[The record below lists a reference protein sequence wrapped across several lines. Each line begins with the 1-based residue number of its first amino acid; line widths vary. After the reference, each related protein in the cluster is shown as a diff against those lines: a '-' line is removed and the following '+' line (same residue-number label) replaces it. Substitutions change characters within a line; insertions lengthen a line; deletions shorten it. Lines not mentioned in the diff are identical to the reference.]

1 MSYRNP
7 SQYVDTQTGQHY
19 RNLVQK
25 LSGVA
30 EDIFERER
38 KKQASISKQLKETE
52 EKNIK
57 IGKEQFEYENKTS
70 GEINKAAANVQ
81 SFVTNDVTDSFYN
94 NIDLGGKI
102 STKGILNKDEKLF
115 LKNLDQVSDV
125 MVRDGE
131 ARSILLSEDGLKNAG
146 TMGGVSNLND
156 PNAVKWAQ
164 AVTRKGPGKGEL
176 IFNYDLLNEGGPE
189 TYYSYKDDTMEEPF
203 QVSGSMLNTLAQ
215 DPSRSL
221 IVTIPDENAN
231 MQQMVESYAYGK
243 DAMGETSKNL
253 NSKYIENQPIKEEPF
268 PGGGIRRYRETNEAL
283 LATDMRA
290 DVVATIDSLPENQQV
305 ALLDFFLSKD
315 QVTADIK
322 YDLNQ
327 SLDDDAKNLL
337 ASLYVSHAIGKY
349 PMPKQVDVEIIKA
362 EKPTESEI
370 KRRLESVDVSKKS
383 KQIYEDITTNP
394 SSYFKNK
401 KIAGKEIL
409 DASIGGTTVG
419 AGGEGL
425 VVSLEYKLGTSTMD
439 GNKFIDT
446 DTITYDLS
454 DPVRLRALID
464 ALGEDDKVVAELKE
478 IFEKQGAPSV
488 DAIYPLIDKK
498 EKNKLP

>member
-19 RNLVQK
+19 RNLIQK

-38 KKQASISKQLKETE
+38 KKQASISKQLKENE

-57 IGKEQFEYENKTS
+57 LAKEQFEYENKTS
-70 GEINKAAANVQ
+70 GEINKAAPNIQ
-81 SFVTNDVTDSFYN
+81 SFVTNDITDSFYN

-102 STKGILNKDEKLF
+102 STKGILNKDEKSF
-115 LKNLDQVSDV
+115 LMNLNQLPDV
-125 MVRDGE
+125 MIRDGE

-176 IFNYDLLNEGGPE
+176 IFNYELLNEGGPE

-231 MQQMVESYAYGK
+231 MQQMVESFAFGK

-253 NSKYIENQPIKEEPF
+253 NSKYIENQPIKEEKLSN
-268 PGGGIRRYRETNEAL
+268 GDIRRYKETNEAL
-283 LATDMRA
+283 LATDMKA
-290 DVVATIDSLPENQQV
+290 DIVATIDSLPENQQV

-327 SLDDDAKNLL
+327 SLDNDAKDLL
-337 ASLYVSHAIGKY
+337 ASLYASHAIGKY
-349 PMPKQVDVEIIKA
+349 APPTQVDVEIIKA
-362 EKPTESEI
+362 EKPKEPTVSEI
-370 KRRLESVDVSKKS
+370 KSKEQKEKITSRAEDRLNAVLKNPLTAIRAELGEGQAVQEGKIVTLYQGTDSEKTYDMNRKEDVARLAKDLETS
-383 KQIYEDITTNP
+383 E
-394 SSYFKNK
+394 FG
-401 KIAGKEIL
+401 A
-409 DASIGGTTVG
+409 DASTDAV
-419 AGGEGL
+419 L
-425 VVSLEYKLGTSTMD
+425 VE
-439 GNKFIDT
+439 IDE
-446 DTITYDLS
+446 
-454 DPVRLRALID
+454 LI
-464 ALGEDDKVVAELKE
+464 E
-478 IFEKQGAPSV
+478 QRR
-488 DAIYPLIDKK
+488 

>member
-1 MSYRNP
+1 
-7 SQYVDTQTGQHY
+7 
-19 RNLVQK
+19 
-25 LSGVA
+25 
-30 EDIFERER
+30 
-38 KKQASISKQLKETE
+38 
-52 EKNIK
+52 
-57 IGKEQFEYENKTS
+57 
-70 GEINKAAANVQ
+70 
-81 SFVTNDVTDSFYN
+81 
-94 NIDLGGKI
+94 
-102 STKGILNKDEKLF
+102 
-115 LKNLDQVSDV
+115 
-125 MVRDGE
+125 
-131 ARSILLSEDGLKNAG
+131 
-146 TMGGVSNLND
+146 
-156 PNAVKWAQ
+156 
-164 AVTRKGPGKGEL
+164 
-176 IFNYDLLNEGGPE
+176 
-189 TYYSYKDDTMEEPF
+189 
-203 QVSGSMLNTLAQ
+203 
-215 DPSRSL
+215 
-221 IVTIPDENAN
+221 
-231 MQQMVESYAYGK
+231 MVESFAYGK

-253 NSKYIENQPIKEEPF
+253 NSKYIENQPIKEEPL

-305 ALLDFFLSKD
+305 ALLDYFLSKD

>member
-19 RNLVQK
+19 RNLIQK

-38 KKQASISKQLKETE
+38 KKQASISKQLKENE

-57 IGKEQFEYENKTS
+57 LAKEQFEYENKTG
-70 GEINKAAANVQ
+70 GEINKAAPNIQ
-81 SFVTNDVTDSFYN
+81 SFVTNDITDSFYN

-102 STKGILNKDEKLF
+102 STKGILNKDEKSF
-115 LKNLDQVSDV
+115 LMNLNQLPDV
-125 MVRDGE
+125 MIRDGE

-176 IFNYDLLNEGGPE
+176 IFNYELLNEGGPE

-231 MQQMVESYAYGK
+231 MQQMVESFAFGK

-253 NSKYIENQPIKEEPF
+253 NSKYIENQPIKEEKLSN
-268 PGGGIRRYRETNEAL
+268 GDIRRYKETNEAL
-283 LATDMRA
+283 LATDMNA
-290 DVVATIDSLPENQQV
+290 DIVATIDSLPENQQV

-327 SLDDDAKNLL
+327 SLDNDAKDLL
-337 ASLYVSHAIGKY
+337 ASLYASHAIGKY
-349 PMPKQVDVEIIKA
+349 APPTQVDVEIIKA
-362 EKPTESEI
+362 EKPKEPTVSEI
-370 KRRLESVDVSKKS
+370 KSKK
-383 KQIYEDITTNP
+383 QEDKLIKRAEDRL
-394 SSYFKNK
+394 SAIEK
-401 KIAGKEIL
+401 
-409 DASIGGTTVG
+409 G
-419 AGGEGL
+419 A
-425 VVSLEYKLGTSTMD
+425 KTA
-439 GNKFIDT
+439 I
-446 DTITYDLS
+446 
-454 DPVRLRALID
+454 RA
-464 ALGEDDKVVAELKE
+464 ALGEVEVAQQGTIIRLYPDTDDEQKYDMNRKE
-478 IFEKQGAPSV
+478 DIARLAKDLEVSEFGSDQQTDDV
-488 DAIYPLIDKK
+488 LILIDETLEQKRKERLEK

>member
-19 RNLVQK
+19 RNLIQK

-70 GEINKAAANVQ
+70 GEINKAAPNIQ
-81 SFVTNDVTDSFYN
+81 SFVTNDITDSFYN

-102 STKGILNKDEKLF
+102 STKGILNKDEKSF
-115 LKNLDQVSDV
+115 LMNLNQLPDV
-125 MVRDGE
+125 MIRDGE

-176 IFNYDLLNEGGPE
+176 IFDYDLLNEGGPE
-189 TYYSYKDDTMEEPF
+189 TYYSYKDDTMEKPF

-231 MQQMVESYAYGK
+231 MQQ
-243 DAMGETSKNL
+243 
-253 NSKYIENQPIKEEPF
+253 
-268 PGGGIRRYRETNEAL
+268 
-283 LATDMRA
+283 
-290 DVVATIDSLPENQQV
+290 
-305 ALLDFFLSKD
+305 
-315 QVTADIK
+315 
-322 YDLNQ
+322 
-327 SLDDDAKNLL
+327 
-337 ASLYVSHAIGKY
+337 
-349 PMPKQVDVEIIKA
+349 
-362 EKPTESEI
+362 
-370 KRRLESVDVSKKS
+370 
-383 KQIYEDITTNP
+383 
-394 SSYFKNK
+394 
-401 KIAGKEIL
+401 
-409 DASIGGTTVG
+409 
-419 AGGEGL
+419 
-425 VVSLEYKLGTSTMD
+425 
-439 GNKFIDT
+439 
-446 DTITYDLS
+446 
-454 DPVRLRALID
+454 
-464 ALGEDDKVVAELKE
+464 
-478 IFEKQGAPSV
+478 
-488 DAIYPLIDKK
+488 
-498 EKNKLP
+498 

>member
-19 RNLVQK
+19 RNLIQK

-38 KKQASISKQLKETE
+38 KKQASISKQLKENE

-57 IGKEQFEYENKTS
+57 LAKEQFEYENKTS
-70 GEINKAAANVQ
+70 GEINKAAPNIQ
-81 SFVTNDVTDSFYN
+81 SFVTNDITDSFYN

-102 STKGILNKDEKLF
+102 STKGILNKDEKSF
-115 LKNLDQVSDV
+115 LMNLNQLPDV
-125 MVRDGE
+125 MIRDGE

-156 PNAVKWAQ
+156 PNAIKWAQ

-176 IFNYDLLNEGGPE
+176 IFNYDLLSEGGPE

-253 NSKYIENQPIKEEPF
+253 KSKYIENQPIKEEPL

-305 ALLDFFLSKD
+305 ALLDYFLSKD

-337 ASLYVSHAIGKY
+337 ASLYASHAIGKY

-362 EKPTESEI
+362 EKPKEPTVSEI
-370 KRRLESVDVSKKS
+370 KSKK
-383 KQIYEDITTNP
+383 QEDKLRKRAEDRLSAI
-394 SSYFKNK
+394 K
-401 KIAGKEIL
+401 
-409 DASIGGTTVG
+409 GGAKT
-419 AGGEGL
+419 A
-425 VVSLEYKLGTSTMD
+425 
-439 GNKFIDT
+439 I
-446 DTITYDLS
+446 
-454 DPVRLRALID
+454 RA
-464 ALGEDDKVVAELKE
+464 ALGEVEVAQEGTIIRLYPDTDDEQKYDMNRKE
-478 IFEKQGAPSV
+478 DIARLAKDLEVSEFGSDQQTDDV
-488 DAIYPLIDKK
+488 LILIDETLERKRKERLEK